1 MEYQEYIA
9 TVTVEIMGQ
18 EFTFTIP
25 YLEEPYDQEDIYEM
39 AIDLIRE
46 EIVPI
51 SYTIKPMESEVSYA

>member
-1 MEYQEYIA
+1 MM
-9 TVTVEIMGQ
+9 IMGQ